1 MTQYVAF
8 NYLGTKISKIMSQVR
23 GMELI
28 VVYIIFF
35 QDFALGKEEL
45 DHSSHTSSLS

>member
-1 MTQYVAF
+1 
-8 NYLGTKISKIMSQVR
+8 MSQVR
-23 GMELI
+23 GTKLI

-45 DHSSHTSSLS
+45 DHSSHTSSLSQSSIFNELFEFLR